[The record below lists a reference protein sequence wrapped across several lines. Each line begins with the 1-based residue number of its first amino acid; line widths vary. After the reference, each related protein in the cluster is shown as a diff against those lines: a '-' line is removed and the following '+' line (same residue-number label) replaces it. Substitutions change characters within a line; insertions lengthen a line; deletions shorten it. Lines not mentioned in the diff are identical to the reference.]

1 MGCCSITVLN
11 SICFESSYSLYT
23 TIDSRCLRIHVDYHR
38 NIGREQCFH
47 FNKFKD
53 AGFERIIF
61 TVHPYGLP
69 NEIPGKCS
77 NSNYGLRMVVSQMN
91 VADDDMKN
99 ILVTTCDADSKCP
112 PDYIA
117 ALTWKYLQENQP
129 ILKHV
134 K

>member
-1 MGCCSITVLN
+1 MVIS
-11 SICFESSYSLYT
+11 FEE
-23 TIDSRCLRIHVDYHR
+23 RIPDKQEKCKYL
-38 NIGREQCFH
+38 Q
-47 FNKFKD
+47 NKFKD